1 MFRRLN
7 IYYPCVVSARN
18 IERGEKPMEMAI
30 KQRVGAYLEGTG
42 TTKEQLAHDLGISR
56 GALYAKLNGTSD
68 FTLPE
73 AYALSQLLGCT
84 VEDLRVPIAR

>member
-1 MFRRLN
+1 M
-7 IYYPCVVSARN
+7 V
-18 IERGEKPMEMAI
+18 KPMEMAI

-42 TTKEQLAHDLGISR
+42 STKEQLAHDLGISR

-73 AYALSQLLGCT
+73 AYALSKLLGCT